1 MHQYNVMYICNKI
14 LSNSNCGQIISGIS
28 QNRLANQ
35 VISLGLIVSG
45 FFPYPTSP
53 VLWGNCDTMRPVS
66 VAPTVHSPT
75 TTQITFQTDRL
86 MSAHSKET
94 SWWQNSVGLMTI
106 SSVSSHASLNLTSLP
121 DRKDNDVVVFVQYFY
136 HRPVQP
142 QIITWF
148 LPRERE
154 EG

>member
-14 LSNSNCGQIISGIS
+14 LSNSNCGQIKVEIVLPSFLAYPRH
-28 QNRLANQ
+28 RLANQ
-35 VISLGLIVSG
+35 VISLGLIVS
-45 FFPYPTSP
+45 
-53 VLWGNCDTMRPVS
+53 VLWGNCDSKRPVS
-66 VAPTVHSPT
+66 VAPTVQSPT

-136 HRPVQP
+136 CRPVQP